1 MPSTIPA
8 EIELIGTTAGNV
20 WQVLNANGPVT
31 VARLVKETGAP
42 RDVVMQGI
50 GWLAREGKVAYFDG
64 SRTKRV
70 GLVSHNGE
78 G

>member
-1 MPSTIPA
+1 MPSSIPA
-8 EIELIGTTAGNV
+8 EIDLIGTTAGNV
-20 WQVLNANGPVT
+20 WQVLNASGPIS

-42 RDVVMQGI
+42 RDMVMQGI

-64 SRTKRV
+64 GRTKRV
-70 GLVSHNGE
+70 GLVSHNGA